1 MGFSVG
7 SLSTSVSDLGLS
19 VGSFST
25 SLSDLGFSVGSL
37 STSVSDLGFS
47 VGSLSTSVSDL
58 GFSVGSLST
67 SVSDLGF
74 SVGSLSTSV
83 SNVNTSLTSLYN
95 SVTYLYGQMQTNPEA
110 QSFQIQTVQGALETF
125 NGSSASGILDNF
137 PIVFDVTGASKTK
150 FRPFYMNT
158 SNSHFFTTTNFVRR
172 NGLMVT
178 NDDYDVTLHSF
189 FQTNTQLY
197 DYLLIDAARIPLVS
211 GSSIRVF
218 NDWSPTSITY
228 GTTSVAAVKPA
239 FSLTGCSYSMFPPG
253 TNSWALSAC
262 QPMFQAIQS
271 RSDFSTVYVARGYVD
286 VQSLSASFPSASLY
300 WAFVPTNSVTSL
312 SAPEMSSYILNSNSQ
327 LDLSLNIRQ
336 IQTASASYFVPLLPN
351 EDSWNIIL
359 NAKSATQYSLSA
371 GLGNFPSV
379 DGITWGSQTSL
390 SFIGGFEWNTSLSYF
405 SMSANQFFFFYSN
418 SNAVGSS
425 MSDGIYYCV
434 NSHSCTS
441 AASVT
446 ADGSFTFNETG
457 FHLLDATALELQYGL
472 IRVFDGAASDQSISS
487 AFDSI
492 SALQSISFNL
502 HPFELDPLTMITE
515 AKIGRIISTV
525 QPQENL
531 TLVNKS
537 PSVLYWEKDRYAK
550 IPSILNP
557 SNVTVST
564 FIYSPILLSETTNGF
579 LLWTSLSGPFQTVT
593 MKLDSVTFYDYTS
606 TDSLHLVFPTKI
618 STLTNP
624 INMGALTF
632 TYNNAGSKSVA
643 VTIPNTTTFPGGS
656 FSFDVVFNTFPDSL
670 WMSYSDAVFIE
681 AGY

>member
-1 MGFSVG
+1 MGSLSTSVSDLGFSVG
-7 SLSTSVSDLGLS
+7 SLSTSVSDLGFS

-67 SVSDLGF
+67 SVSD
-74 SVGSLSTSV
+74 
-83 SNVNTSLTSLYN
+83 VNTSLSSLYN

-110 QSFQIQTVQGALETF
+110 QSFQIQTVQGALERF
-125 NGSSASGILDNF
+125 NGSSVSTMLDTF
-137 PIVFDVTGASKTK
+137 PVVFDVTGASKTK

-158 SNSHFFTTTNFVRR
+158 SHSHFFTTTNFVRR
-172 NGLMVT
+172 NGLIVT
-178 NDDYDVTLHSF
+178 NDDYDVTLHSS
-189 FQTNTQLY
+189 FQTNTELY

-228 GTTSVAAVKPA
+228 GTSSVATVKPA
-239 FSLTGCSYSMFPPG
+239 FSLTGCSYTMFPPG
-253 TNSWALSAC
+253 TNSWAQSAC
-262 QPMFQAIQS
+262 LPMFQAIQS
-271 RSDFSTVYVARGYVD
+271 RSDFSTIYVARGYVD
-286 VQSLSASFPSASLY
+286 IQSLSTSFPSASLY

-327 LDLSLNIRQ
+327 LDLTLNIRQ
-336 IQTASASYFVPLLPN
+336 IQTASASYFVPLLPH

-359 NAKSATQYSLSA
+359 NAKSATQYSFSA
-371 GLGNFPSV
+371 GLGNFPNL
-379 DGITWGSQTSL
+379 DGPTWGSQTSL
-390 SFIGGFEWNTSLSYF
+390 SFIGGFEWNTSISYF
-405 SMSANQFFFFYSN
+405 SMSTGQFLFFYSD
-418 SNAVGSS
+418 SNNINITS
-425 MSDGIYYCV
+425 SDGIYYCADSV
-434 NSHSCTS
+434 KCNGIISSFDNSVTFQLQSQFHGLS
-441 AASVT
+441 AASLT
-446 ADGSFTFNETG
+446 A
-457 FHLLDATALELQYGL
+457 AYGL
-472 IRVFDGAASDQSISS
+472 LRVFDGTETFTG

-515 AKIGRIISTV
+515 AKIGRMISTV

-537 PSVLYWEKDRYAK
+537 PSLRYWEKDRYAK

-564 FIYSPILLSETTNGF
+564 FIHSPILLSETTNGF
-579 LLWTSLSGPFQTVT
+579 FLWTSLSGPFQTVT

-606 TDSLHLVFPTKI
+606 TDSLHLVFPAKI

-624 INMGALTF
+624 INMGGLTF

-643 VTIPNTTTFPGGS
+643 VTIPNTTVFTGGS

-670 WMSYSDAVFIE
+670 WMSYSDAAFLE
-681 AGY
+681 EGYPPP